1 MTPHF
6 HRGEQVDALTRYA
19 RLATLFPASN
29 GQAFAAIP
37 TGAVARQVCPIAS
50 AVFKDWLIENFIK
63 EYETAPAPSA
73 LRQALGAAEALA
85 LCGDIPPQKVNRRVA
100 AIGDPYEPTKI
111 VIDLADGEGQTTEI
125 TGDGWRPG
133 TIDVWTEE
141 TGLNVLRPESRIR
154 GEDDVVRLA
163 GRELFGES
171 NRHECRSV

>member
-19 RLATLFPASN
+19 RLATLFPAPN

-37 TGAVARQVCPIAS
+37 TGAAARQVCPVAS

-63 EYETAPAPSA
+63 EYETAPAPAA

-100 AIGDPYEPTKI
+100 AIGDAYEPTKI
-111 VIDLADGEGQTTEI
+111 VIDLVPQWRAFEAGQMPRRQKRHSPNPEATRHVRSRTVSRAAD
-125 TGDGWRPG
+125 
-133 TIDVWTEE
+133 
-141 TGLNVLRPESRIR
+141 
-154 GEDDVVRLA
+154 
-163 GRELFGES
+163 
-171 NRHECRSV
+171 